1 MEEPARSI
9 ALFDSTIA
17 IKLTQFSSILFTN
30 LNPKT
35 FFVRILK
42 LRKFL
47 PKFIMSRKEETLT
60 RGFEKCRQIT
70 KKYGTSY
77 YFATQF
83 FPSEIRQAIYALYAF
98 ARIPDEFVDN
108 PDENSE
114 LTAKER
120 IENFRDDWRNAMR
133 DKAGGDEI
141 TSAIASTFRKY
152 RIPQEHGEAF
162 FRSMIQDTEKATY
175 QNYAEL
181 EDYMYGSAGVIG
193 LMITHVVGYSSDK
206 AFKHA
211 LQLGYAFQ
219 LTNFLRDIGEDWDER
234 RRVYLPQDEL
244 AQFGLTN
251 SDIANCCLDERFIA
265 FMKFQIKRNREIYRE
280 ALKGIPMLSR
290 HGRLA
295 VRIAFVLYSAI
306 LGRIEANHYN
316 VYSKRAR
323 TNFSQ
328 KLKLSAKAFVG
339 IYE

>member
-1 MEEPARSI
+1 M
-9 ALFDSTIA
+9 
-17 IKLTQFSSILFTN
+17 
-30 LNPKT
+30 
-35 FFVRILK
+35 RILE
-42 LRKFL
+42 LGAFVFKFSMGQNQEAL
-47 PKFIMSRKEETLT
+47 K

-114 LTAKER
+114 LTAKQR
-120 IENFRDDWRNAMR
+120 IENFRDDWRKAMR
-133 DKAGGDEI
+133 EEINENEI
-141 TSAIASTFRKY
+141 TTAIASSFRKY
-152 RIPQEHGEAF
+152 QIPQEHGEAF
-162 FRSMIQDTEKATY
+162 FLSMIQDTEKATY

-193 LMITHVVGYSSDK
+193 LMIIHIVGYSSDA

-219 LTNFLRDIGEDWDER
+219 LTNFLRDIGEDWKER
-234 RRVYLPQDEL
+234 GRIYLPQDEL

-251 SDIANCCLDERFIA
+251 TDIANGCLDEKFIA
-265 FMKFQIKRNREIYRE
+265 FMKFQIERNREIYRE
-280 ALKGIPMLSR
+280 ALKGIPMLHR
-290 HGRLA
+290 QGRMA

-306 LGRIEANHYN
+306 LGRIEANQYN
-316 VYSKRAR
+316 VYSRRAR
-323 TNFSQ
+323 TNFRQ
-328 KLKLSAKAFVG
+328 KLKLSAKAFIGV
-339 IYE
+339 YE

>member
-1 MEEPARSI
+1 
-9 ALFDSTIA
+9 
-17 IKLTQFSSILFTN
+17 
-30 LNPKT
+30 
-35 FFVRILK
+35 
-42 LRKFL
+42 
-47 PKFIMSRKEETLT
+47 MSQNQETLKS
-60 RGFEKCRQIT
+60 GFEKCRQIT
-70 KKYGTSY
+70 RKYGTSY

-114 LTAKER
+114 FTPQQR
-120 IENFRDDWRNAMR
+120 IKNFRADWRKAM
-133 DKAGGDEI
+133 DKEINGDEI
-141 TSAIASTFRKY
+141 TAAIASTFHKY
-152 RIPQEHGEAF
+152 QIPPEHGEAF
-162 FRSMIQDTEKATY
+162 FRSMIQDTEQATY

-193 LMITHVVGYSSDK
+193 LMITHIVGYSSEA

-265 FMKFQIKRNREIYRE
+265 FMKFQIKRNRKIYRE
-280 ALKGIPMLSR
+280 ALKGIPMLHR

-306 LGRIEANHYN
+306 LGRIESNQYN

-323 TNFSQ
+323 TNFRQ
-328 KLKLSAKAFVG
+328 KLKLSAMALVG